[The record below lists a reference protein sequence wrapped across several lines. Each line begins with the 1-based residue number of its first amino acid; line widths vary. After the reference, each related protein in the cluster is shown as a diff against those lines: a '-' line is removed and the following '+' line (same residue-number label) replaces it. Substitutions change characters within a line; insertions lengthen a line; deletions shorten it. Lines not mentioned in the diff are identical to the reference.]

1 MRTHTEF
8 FSFRK
13 LARATGA
20 SVIARVAMV
29 CNDLAIANSS
39 MGRYKA
45 VKSNALNHVL
55 QGAQM
60 YFVRVSCGHLNEGV
74 RVIGEVRDD
83 PSLGSLVNRCS
94 LEAQSAF
101 TDLCA
106 CLPKGSKHKE
116 FKRFVGWIRNRVAF
130 HYGAKDVD
138 WALEERGNKLNP
150 GSCSMTLGED
160 IHSCRFEFADA
171 ILDTIVCRRLWQI
184 PVEADVRAEA
194 DRISDWCFRKSLQF
208 LVFGE
213 DFVRRF
219 LKNYQ
224 A

>member
-1 MRTHTEF
+1 VRTHTEF
-8 FSFRK
+8 FKFTK
-13 LARATGA
+13 FARATGG
-20 SVIARVAMV
+20 SVAARVAMV

-45 VKSNALNHVL
+45 VKSRALNHVL

-74 RVIGEVRDD
+74 QIIGEVRNH
-83 PSLGSLVNRCS
+83 PSLWSLVNRCS

-106 CLPKGSKHKE
+106 CLPKGSERKQFE
-116 FKRFVGWIRNRVAF
+116 RCVGWIRNRVAF
-130 HYGAKDVD
+130 HYGANDVD
-138 WALEERGNKLNP
+138 WALEDRANKSNP
-150 GSCSMTLGED
+150 GTCSITLGED
-160 IHSCRFEFADA
+160 IHSSRFEFADA

-184 PVEADVRAEA
+184 PIKADSRAEA

-208 LVFGE
+208 LIFGE

-219 LKNYQ
+219 LKSY
-224 A
+224 AA

>member
-8 FSFRK
+8 FSFTK

-20 SVIARVAMV
+20 SVVARLAMV

-39 MGRYKA
+39 MGRYKDM
-45 VKSNALNHVL
+45 KSKALNHVV
-55 QGAQM
+55 QGARM

-74 RVIGEVRDD
+74 QIIGEVRDH
-83 PSLGSLVNRCS
+83 PSLANLLSRCGS
-94 LEAQSAF
+94 EAQSAF

-106 CLPKGSKHKE
+106 CLPKGNEHKKFE
-116 FKRFVGWIRNRVAF
+116 RYVGWIRNRVAF
-130 HYGAKDVD
+130 HYGANDVN
-138 WALEERGNKLNP
+138 WALGDRANKSNS
-150 GSCSMTLGED
+150 GTCSMTLGED
-160 IHSCRFEFADA
+160 IHSSRFEFADA

-184 PVEADVRAEA
+184 PVKADVRAEA
-194 DRISDWCFRKSLQF
+194 DRISDWCFQKSLQF

-219 LKNYQ
+219 LKNY
-224 A
+224 AA

>member
-8 FSFRK
+8 FSFTK
-13 LARATGA
+13 LALATGA
-20 SVIARVAMV
+20 SVVARVAMV

-45 VKSNALNHVL
+45 MKSNALNHVL
-55 QGAQM
+55 LGAQM

-74 RVIGEVRDD
+74 QIIGEVRDH
-83 PSLGSLVNRCS
+83 PTLGSLLNRCS
-94 LEAQSAF
+94 SEAQSAF

-106 CLPKGSKHKE
+106 CLPKGSEHKTFE
-116 FKRFVGWIRNRVAF
+116 RCVGWIRNRVAF
-130 HYGAKDVD
+130 HYGANDVD
-138 WALEERGNKLNP
+138 WALGNRANKSNP
-150 GSCSMTLGED
+150 GTCSITLGED
-160 IHSCRFEFADA
+160 IHSSRFEFADA

-184 PVEADVRAEA
+184 PVKADLRAEA
-194 DRISDWCFRKSLQF
+194 DRIADWCFRKSLQF

-219 LKNYQ
+219 LKNH
-224 A
+224 AA